1 MGRGREH
8 AAERSF
14 HHGGRQS
21 RIKKRGHPVSFRRRS
36 FGADHG
42 DLVWGAGFSGTA
54 LWTLRSLQYLWG
66 IAVSRCNV
74 CSGRLCG
81 SCRDH
86 DFKPFC
92 QRRKTIQI
100 PTRICKPETEI
111 GHLDSD
117 RKRGFRPRK
126 REGNGKNHRD
136 HNRKNCGF
144 WDQRFHEHGGSH
156 GTSSQRGHQTAF

>member
-1 MGRGREH
+1 MQKGKQSLCFTEAPFIISTANIVGKKEGEGPLAGHFDVIGEDDKFGQNTWEEAESTLQKEAFTMAVGRAGL
-8 AAERSF
+8 
-14 HHGGRQS
+14 
-21 RIKKRGHPVSFRRRS
+21 KKGGHPVSFRRRS

-66 IAVSRCNV
+66 IAVSRCDV

-81 SCRDH
+81 SRRDH

-100 PTRICKPETEI
+100 PARICKPKTEI
-111 GHLDSD
+111 GPP
-117 RKRGFRPRK
+117 G
-126 REGNGKNHRD
+126 
-136 HNRKNCGF
+136 
-144 WDQRFHEHGGSH
+144 Q
-156 GTSSQRGHQTAF
+156 